1 MEDLL
6 KTALSSNGDGGNGN
20 SNNGN
25 NGLDTLDK
33 NLITRRKIDAII
45 KRKASWMKYD
55 SFLDMKVSFTANLGE
70 TTLSLREILKLK
82 KGSIIDLEKPAGE
95 SVEVYVNNRIIG
107 KGEVMVYEKNLAI
120 RMNEVLDANGVIY
133 HISKEKRSK

>member
-45 KRKASWMKYD
+45 KRKASWMKYE